1 MHQIDL
7 QRSLDGHS
15 RSVSDSGQPGVAA
28 DPEARRTRLSGMN
41 EASGPAARAT
51 DQAKDAAKKGE
62 AAGGGS
68 GSREVAGDLDIPYRG
83 RGALGRW
90 L

>member
-1 MHQIDL
+1 
-7 QRSLDGHS
+7 
-15 RSVSDSGQPGVAA
+15 
-28 DPEARRTRLSGMN
+28 MN

-68 GSREVAGDLDIPYRG
+68 GSREVAGDLDITYRG

-90 L
+90 LCRLPLAPRKSLRISQG